1 MTNKERYQQAFS
13 ALPSSRQ
20 LHLEVEEMAQIQ
32 KKHKKYSSRSG
43 SRMRGADW
51 RQRDGLRRRSWRHTD
66 KGQHM
71 AQRQA
76 GGGGRNPQ

>member
-32 KKHKKYSSRSG
+32 KKHKKNIAVASWQSH
-43 SRMRGADW
+43 A
-51 RQRDGLRRRSWRHTD
+51 RR
-66 KGQHM
+66 
-71 AQRQA
+71 
-76 GGGGRNPQ
+76 